1 MSRKFA
7 VLTTFN
13 QKGLQLYGQRMI
25 NSFDDRMPREIDLYI
40 YAERCLPI
48 NRKTKRVI
56 NILDHE
62 KTLPAMVEFKKKYI
76 GDPRATG
83 QGPDGKRLDAKKAF
97 KWDAIKFC
105 NKVYAVCDAARRAK
119 KDGVDV
125 LLWMDAD
132 SYVHTPMPLNFLEK
146 FVPEHVFTC
155 FLGRGPKYTECGWY
169 TLNLNHEHCDKFID
183 EFQRMYDDAE
193 NGIFKEKEWHDS
205 YIYDVVRR
213 WHETTYNVTNKDISS
228 GIQGEGHP
236 LINSELGQFFD
247 HMKGDD
253 RKRQGQSKRKDLKI
267 QRHEDYWKSVR

>member
-119 KDGVDV
+119 EDGVDV

-146 FVPEHVFTC
+146 FIPEHVFTC
-155 FLGRGPKYTECGWY
+155 FLGRGPNI
-169 TLNLNHEHCDKFID
+169 L
-183 EFQRMYDDAE
+183 
-193 NGIFKEKEWHDS
+193 S
-205 YIYDVVRR
+205 VVGT
-213 WHETTYNVTNKDISS
+213 H
-228 GIQGEGHP
+228 
-236 LINSELGQFFD
+236 
-247 HMKGDD
+247 
-253 RKRQGQSKRKDLKI
+253 
-267 QRHEDYWKSVR
+267 